1 MYCTVVI
8 QNVMYCRTDKSV
20 LYSPTWL
27 RKPILFCTVVE
38 FYDVMDILIPFLRCF
53 QGWFIVEL
61 SL

>member
-1 MYCTVVI
+1 MLCIVELI
-8 QNVMYCRTDKSV
+8 SV

-38 FYDVMDILIPFLRCF
+38 FNDVMDILIPFLRCF